1 MPTPTETGGGPAGPP
16 QPRRPSRQ
24 PGDRLPILVEVTE
37 SAYRNVV
44 VVGSGPEAQLSADL
58 DIQRR
63 ERRLVERVGWTDF
76 VARVREADAALENLS
91 RHCRLLMAVVLLAQ
105 GFHSHNSEWRKYRV
119 RRNPTA

>member
-1 MPTPTETGGGPAGPP
+1 MAWEKRHKSTYYYRSLRVGKKV
-16 QPRRPSRQ
+16 RR
-24 PGDRLPILVEVTE
+24 D
-37 SAYRNVV
+37 YM
-44 VVGSGPEAQLSADL
+44 GSGPEAQLSADL